1 MLAVLLGL
9 AGACWV
15 VAIHQMNGMDMGTGT
30 QLGSFGFFIAVWV
43 AMMVA
48 MMLPGAIPAVMRRA
62 NAGGGARAVPLFVGS
77 YLAVWALAG
86 VVLYA
91 LYRPHGTAVAGGVVI
106 AVGLYELTPLKR
118 HCRQRCR
125 ESFRSGVGFGMYC
138 VGSSVGLM
146 LMMVVLG
153 VMSLTWMV
161 VATVLVVGQKL
172 LPARALVDVPLA
184 LAIVGLGIFVLMVPS
199 ALPGLTPPRCEATKR
214 LRQSFIVGCGQSE
227 FERSVCMSRKE
238 MIKRGR
244 KLQTWQSSDLCT

>member
-1 MLAVLLGL
+1 MAQSEVQATMLPARTAVTAAVLAGLLGL

-43 AMMVA
+43 AMMAA

-62 NAGGGARAVPLFVGS
+62 NAGDGARAVPLFVGS

-118 HCRQRCR
+118 HYRQRCR
-125 ESFRSGVGFGMYC
+125 ESVRSGVGFGMYC

-146 LMMVVLG
+146 LMLVVLG

-161 VATVLVVGQKL
+161 VATVLIAGQKL
-172 LPARALVDVPLA
+172 LPARTLVDVPLA
-184 LAIVGLGIFVLMVPS
+184 LAIVGLGIFVLIVPS
-199 ALPGLTPPRCEATKR
+199 ALPGLTPPA
-214 LRQSFIVGCGQSE
+214 
-227 FERSVCMSRKE
+227 M
-238 MIKRGR
+238 
-244 KLQTWQSSDLCT
+244 

>member
-1 MLAVLLGL
+1 MAESEVQATIFPARTAVTFAVFGALLGL

-15 VAIHQMNGMDMGTGT
+15 VAIHQMNGMDMGTAT
-30 QLGSFGFFIAVWV
+30 QLGSFGFFVAVWV

-62 NAGGGARAVPLFVGS
+62 NAGGGARDVPLFVGS

-86 VVLYA
+86 AVLYA

-106 AVGLYELTPLKR
+106 AVGIYELTPLKR

-125 ESFRSGVGFGMYC
+125 ESVRSGVRFGVYC

-161 VATVLVVGQKL
+161 VATVIVVGQKV

-199 ALPGLTPPRCEATKR
+199 ALPGLTPPA
-214 LRQSFIVGCGQSE
+214 
-227 FERSVCMSRKE
+227 M
-238 MIKRGR
+238 
-244 KLQTWQSSDLCT
+244 

>member
-1 MLAVLLGL
+1 MAQSEVQATMLPARTAETAAVLAGLLGL

-43 AMMVA
+43 AMMAA

-62 NAGGGARAVPLFVGS
+62 NAGGGGRAVPLFVGS
-77 YLAVWALAG
+77 YLGVWALAG
-86 VVLYA
+86 VVLYG

-118 HCRQRCR
+118 RCRQRCR
-125 ESFRSGVGFGMYC
+125 ESVRSGVGFGMYC

-146 LMMVVLG
+146 LMLVVLG

-161 VATVLVVGQKL
+161 VATVLMAGQKL

-199 ALPGLTPPRCEATKR
+199 ALPGLTPP
-214 LRQSFIVGCGQSE
+214 V
-227 FERSVCMSRKE
+227 M
-238 MIKRGR
+238 
-244 KLQTWQSSDLCT
+244 

>member
-1 MLAVLLGL
+1 MAQSKVQATMLPARTAVSAAVLAALLGL
-9 AGACWV
+9 AGGCWV
-15 VAIHQMNGMDMGTGT
+15 VAIHQMNGMDTGTGT
-30 QLGSFGFFIAVWV
+30 QLGSFGFFIASWV

-48 MMLPGAIPAVMRRA
+48 MMLPGAIPAVTRRA
-62 NAGGGARAVPLFVGS
+62 NVGGGAHAVPLFVGS
-77 YLAVWALAG
+77 YLAVWVLGG

-125 ESFRSGVGFGMYC
+125 ESFRSGVGFGLYC
-138 VGSSVGLM
+138 IGSSVGLM
-146 LMMVVLG
+146 LMMVALG

-161 VATVLVVGQKL
+161 VATVPMVGQKL

-199 ALPGLTPPRCEATKR
+199 ALPGLTPP
-214 LRQSFIVGCGQSE
+214 V
-227 FERSVCMSRKE
+227 M
-238 MIKRGR
+238 
-244 KLQTWQSSDLCT
+244 

>member
-1 MLAVLLGL
+1 MAENEVQATMFPAMTAVTAALLAVLLGL
-9 AGACWV
+9 AGTCWV

-48 MMLPGAIPAVMRRA
+48 MMLPGAVPAVMRRA
-62 NAGGGARAVPLFVGS
+62 NAAGGARAVPLFVGS

-125 ESFRSGVGFGMYC
+125 ESVRSGVGFGMYC

-146 LMMVVLG
+146 LMLVVLG

-172 LPARALVDVPLA
+172 LPARVLVDVPLA

-199 ALPGLTPPRCEATKR
+199 ALPGLTPSA
-214 LRQSFIVGCGQSE
+214 
-227 FERSVCMSRKE
+227 M
-238 MIKRGR
+238 
-244 KLQTWQSSDLCT
+244 

>member
-1 MLAVLLGL
+1 MAENEVQATMFPAMTAVTAALLAGLLGL

-30 QLGSFGFFIAVWV
+30 QLGSFVFFIAVWV

-48 MMLPGAIPAVMRRA
+48 MMLPGAVPAVMRRA
-62 NAGGGARAVPLFVGS
+62 NAAGGARAVPLFVGS

-125 ESFRSGVGFGMYC
+125 ESVRSGVGFGMYC

-146 LMMVVLG
+146 LMLVVLG
-153 VMSLTWMV
+153 IMSLTWMV

-172 LPARALVDVPLA
+172 LPARVLVDVPLA
-184 LAIVGLGIFVLMVPS
+184 LAIIGLGIFVLMVPS
-199 ALPGLTPPRCEATKR
+199 ALPGLMP
-214 LRQSFIVGCGQSE
+214 SG
-227 FERSVCMSRKE
+227 M
-238 MIKRGR
+238 
-244 KLQTWQSSDLCT
+244 

>member
-1 MLAVLLGL
+1 M
-9 AGACWV
+9 
-15 VAIHQMNGMDMGTGT
+15 
-30 QLGSFGFFIAVWV
+30 
-43 AMMVA
+43 
-48 MMLPGAIPAVMRRA
+48 
-62 NAGGGARAVPLFVGS
+62 PLFVGS

-106 AVGLYELTPLKR
+106 AVGLYELTPVKR

-125 ESFRSGVGFGMYC
+125 ESVRSGVGFGMYC

-146 LMMVVLG
+146 LMLVVLG
-153 VMSLTWMV
+153 LMSLTWMV

-199 ALPGLTPPRCEATKR
+199 ALPGLTPPA
-214 LRQSFIVGCGQSE
+214 
-227 FERSVCMSRKE
+227 M
-238 MIKRGR
+238 
-244 KLQTWQSSDLCT
+244 

>member
-1 MLAVLLGL
+1 MAQSEVQAIMFPARTTVTAAVLAVLLGL

-62 NAGGGARAVPLFVGS
+62 NAGGGALAVPLFVGS

-106 AVGLYELTPLKR
+106 AAGLYELTPLKR

-125 ESFRSGVGFGMYC
+125 ESFRSGVDFGMYC

-146 LMMVVLG
+146 LMLVVLG

-172 LPARALVDVPLA
+172 LPTRALVDVPLA

-199 ALPGLTPPRCEATKR
+199 ALPGLTPA
-214 LRQSFIVGCGQSE
+214 
-227 FERSVCMSRKE
+227 M
-238 MIKRGR
+238 
-244 KLQTWQSSDLCT
+244 

>member
-1 MLAVLLGL
+1 MAQSEVQTTVSPAGTAGTARTAGTGAVLAGL
-9 AGACWV
+9 LVLAAACWV

-62 NAGGGARAVPLFVGS
+62 NSEGGARAVPLFVGS

-91 LYRPHGTAVAGGVVI
+91 LYRPHGTAVAGAVVI

-118 HCRQRCR
+118 HYRQRCR
-125 ESFRSGVGFGMYC
+125 ESVRSGVGFGVYC

-146 LMMVVLG
+146 LMLVVLG

-172 LPARALVDVPLA
+172 LPARALIDVPLA

-199 ALPGLTPPRCEATKR
+199 ALPGLTPPA
-214 LRQSFIVGCGQSE
+214 
-227 FERSVCMSRKE
+227 M
-238 MIKRGR
+238 
-244 KLQTWQSSDLCT
+244 

>member
-1 MLAVLLGL
+1 MAQSEVQATVFPARTAVTAAVLAVLLGL
-9 AGACWV
+9 PGASWV

-30 QLGSFGFFIAVWV
+30 QLGSFGFFIVVWV

-48 MMLPGAIPAVMRRA
+48 MMVPGAIPAVMRRA

-91 LYRPHGTAVAGGVVI
+91 LYRPHGTAMAGGVVI

-118 HCRQRCR
+118 QCRQRCR
-125 ESFRSGVGFGMYC
+125 ESVRSGVGFGMYC

-146 LMMVVLG
+146 LMLVVLG

-172 LPARALVDVPLA
+172 LRARALIDVPLA

-199 ALPGLTPPRCEATKR
+199 ALPGLTPPA
-214 LRQSFIVGCGQSE
+214 
-227 FERSVCMSRKE
+227 M
-238 MIKRGR
+238 
-244 KLQTWQSSDLCT
+244 

>member
-1 MLAVLLGL
+1 MAQSKVQATMLRARTAVTAAVLAALLGL
-9 AGACWV
+9 AGTCWV

-30 QLGSFGFFIAVWV
+30 QLGAFGFFIAVWV

-48 MMLPGAIPAVMRRA
+48 MMLPGAIPAAMRRA
-62 NAGGGARAVPLFVGS
+62 NVRGSARAVPLFVGS

-118 HCRQRCR
+118 YCRQRCR
-125 ESFRSGVGFGMYC
+125 ESFRSGVGFGLYC
-138 VGSSVGLM
+138 VGSNVGLI
-146 LMMVVLG
+146 LMPVVLG

-161 VATVLVVGQKL
+161 VATVLMVGQKL
-172 LPARALVDVPLA
+172 LPARALVDVPLG

-199 ALPGLTPPRCEATKR
+199 ALPGLTSP
-214 LRQSFIVGCGQSE
+214 V
-227 FERSVCMSRKE
+227 M
-238 MIKRGR
+238 
-244 KLQTWQSSDLCT
+244 